1 MFFFNDIRPIG
12 NNTENSF
19 DSIKQIDANGNEFWY
34 ARDLQAILEYTKWD
48 NFLNVIE
55 KAKIAT
61 SGKAKINIIG
71 YQVARYEQINKERTY
86 ILVEEVID

>member
-1 MFFFNDIRPIG
+1 MRMFMEFVDDEKKLAVERLN
-12 NNTENSF
+12 EY
-19 DSIKQIDANGNEFWY
+19 IK
-34 ARDLQAILEYTKWD
+34 
-48 NFLNVIE
+48 

-61 SGKAKINIIG
+61 GSKAKINIVG